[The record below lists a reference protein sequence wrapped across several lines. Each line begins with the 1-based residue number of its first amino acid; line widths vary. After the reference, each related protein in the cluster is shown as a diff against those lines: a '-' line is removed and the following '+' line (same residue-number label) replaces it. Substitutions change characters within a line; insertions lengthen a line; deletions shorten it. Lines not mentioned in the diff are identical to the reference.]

1 MKQLLVASTIFFALQ
16 AHAEIFKC
24 KDGKGKIAY
33 QETPC
38 QTKTVGKMGNIPD
51 MSLDDQARAQARAN
65 EQKNMV
71 RQMDAAEDAKRQEG
85 ETARRQW
92 SENQRNLERN
102 LALEQEAE
110 KKRQEE
116 KKAEARERRRSHSFS
131 CISDGNKGMICN

>member
-1 MKQLLVASTIFFALQ
+1 MNKKLAPLALGLLSFFALQ

-38 QTKTVGKMGNIPD
+38 LTTTVGKMGYVPD
-51 MSLDDQARAQARAN
+51 LPLEDQIRAQSRAN

-71 RQMDAAEDAKRQEG
+71 RQIEATEE
-85 ETARRQW
+85 ARRRQGEVAR
-92 SENQRNLERN
+92 SLNAENQRQF
-102 LALEQEAE
+102 ALEQEAE

-116 KKAEARERRRSHSFS
+116 KKAEAREKRRSKSMR
-131 CISDGNKGMICN
+131 CISDGNNGFNCF